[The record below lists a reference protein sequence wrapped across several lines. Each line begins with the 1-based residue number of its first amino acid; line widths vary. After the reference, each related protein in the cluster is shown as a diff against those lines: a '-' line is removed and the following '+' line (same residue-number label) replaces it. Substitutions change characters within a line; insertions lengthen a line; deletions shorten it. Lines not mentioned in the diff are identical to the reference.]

1 MKYIKL
7 FEAFESNILSKT
19 LSYLSDKSKDNF
31 LKSIRSYCSKIDFPL
46 SKISDDYFKY
56 LPYSKA
62 LKDVI
67 SAEDI
72 VEDCKATSD
81 ELFGDKAVTGD
92 ICTGGKIKRKWG
104 KSIRSVDCSKCLGT
118 GKIKVGDPDAPKGY
132 ELIKFWIDDKKDI
145 VTVTLTDGK
154 GVTDTS
160 KSIGGYTAFG
170 KVYYHRDYRDL
181 HDIPN
186 LQTVFIKWED
196 RRDPT
201 LGTIYKTGGRIYVI
215 HNNSLQDGAAPSSLS
230 GDDWEKYGKYSWSVG
245 SNGSYY
251 TIQMCEKSVEDG
263 EINYYNYN
271 KVTDF
276 TFKGSKTPLSPQK
289 LEGVNFA
296 IVFDTGKLK
305 NSEYIKKSKIN
316 ADRKETKSGII
327 GGKLGIS
334 DKDIKNQN
342 LDKYIKALA
351 SKNIKG
357 EMSDLMNL
365 DTYIFRV
372 LGGKNLIFKFIND
385 EVKDIDKIINSFFNM
400 LKVNEEYGSKYDDYE
415 EEYYKGKIIDFIEKN
430 PHLSAEIND
439 EYRNIYRENEKLYN
453 PHPVSIILK
462 YLCDKYIS
470 GKHHGD
476 SEESTHTSNIKSILT
491 DLFKKSMVENQK
503 INDEV
508 KKSKSQILSVIID
521 VSEHIYNKLKSFGK
535 VETLIDAE
543 LLQQKI
549 ISINNVLNN
558 DRWYFSKFIKGKK
571 TPNDFIKL
579 RYPNKEA
586 QEKELEKLK
595 AGAEEIK
602 KIIDRI

>member
-31 LKSIRSYCSKIDFPL
+31 LKSIRSYCGKIDFPL

-81 ELFGDKAVTGD
+81 ELFGDKAVGGD

-104 KSIRSVDCSKCLGT
+104 KGIRSVECPKCLGT

-170 KVYYHRDYRDL
+170 KVYGRYDYRDL
-181 HDIPN
+181 SDIPN
-186 LQTVFIKWED
+186 LQTVFIKWEH

-201 LGTIYKTGGRIYVI
+201 LGTIYNTGDRIYVI
-215 HNNSLQDGAAPSSLS
+215 HNNSSQDGASSS
-230 GDDWEKYGKYSWSVG
+230 GDDWKKYGKYSWSVG
-245 SNGSYY
+245 INGSYY
-251 TIQMCEKSVEDG
+251 TIQMCQKSVEDG

-271 KVTDF
+271 RVTDF
-276 TFKGSKTPLSPQK
+276 TFKGSKTPLSTKK

-334 DKDIKNQN
+334 DKDIKSQN

-385 EVKDIDKIINSFFNM
+385 EVEDIDKIINSFFKM

-415 EEYYKGKIIDFIEKN
+415 EEYYREKLVEFMEQN
-430 PHLSAEIND
+430 PHLRDKMNN
-439 EYRNIYRENEKLYN
+439 EYRLIYRKNDQI
-453 PHPVSIILK
+453 PVLKVLK
-462 YLCDKYIS
+462 YLYDKYII
-470 GKHHGD
+470 GKHHDD
-476 SEESTHTSNIKSILT
+476 SEESTPTSNIKSMLT
-491 DLFKKSMVENQK
+491 DLFKKSMEENQK

-508 KKSKSQILSVIID
+508 KKSKSQILSVVID

-549 ISINNVLNN
+549 KSISNVLGN
-558 DRWYFSKFIKGKK
+558 DRWYFSKFIKGRK

-586 QEKELEKLK
+586 QEMELEKLK

-602 KIIDRI
+602 KNIDRI

>member
-19 LSYLSDKSKDNF
+19 LAYLSDQSKKDF
-31 LKSIRSYCSKIDFPL
+31 MKSIKSFCDKIDFPL
-46 SKISDDYFKY
+46 SKLSDEYFQY
-56 LPYSKA
+56 LPYNKA
-62 LKDVI
+62 LKMVI
-67 SAEDI
+67 SSEDK
-72 VEDCKATSD
+72 VEDCKATSKEIFD
-81 ELFGDKAVTGD
+81 DKGTDD
-92 ICTGGKIKRKWG
+92 ICTGGKLERKWG
-104 KSIRSVDCSKCLGT
+104 KSTRKVDCPKCIGT
-118 GKIKVGDPDAPKGY
+118 GKIKVGDANAPNGY

-145 VTVTLTDGK
+145 VAVTLTDGK
-154 GVTDTS
+154 KSKTS
-160 KSIGGYTAFG
+160 NIGGYETFG
-170 KVYYHRDYRDL
+170 KIFKGRDHNQLRSNIEHLQKIFIEWNNRYDSSPYL
-181 HDIPN
+181 ATFYKDDYSCFAIHDN
-186 LQTVFIKWED
+186 RNKNG
-196 RRDPT
+196 
-201 LGTIYKTGGRIYVI
+201 GTPYNSGWNKYGRY
-215 HNNSLQDGAAPSSLS
+215 SWDLS
-230 GDDWEKYGKYSWSVG
+230 GGDYKQ
-245 SNGSYY
+245 
-251 TIQMCEKSVEDG
+251 IQMCRISSNDG
-263 EINYYNYN
+263 EIDYYHYN
-271 KVTDF
+271 KITNSN
-276 TFKGSKTPLSPQK
+276 FKDTGESSSNQS
-289 LEGVNFA
+289 LESSQFA

-305 NSEYIKKSKIN
+305 KSEYIKKTEISKGRL
-316 ADRKETKSGII
+316 DTKSGII

-334 DKDIKNQN
+334 DKDIKSQN

-385 EVKDIDKIINSFFNM
+385 EVEDIDKIINSFFKM

-415 EEYYKGKIIDFIEKN
+415 EEYYREKIIEFMEEN
-430 PHLSAEIND
+430 PHLREKINN
-439 EYRNIYRENEKLYN
+439 EYRLIFYRKNDQIPSLK
-453 PHPVSIILK
+453 ILK
-462 YLCDKYIS
+462 YLYDKYII
-470 GKHHGD
+470 GKHHDD
-476 SEESTHTSNIKSILT
+476 SEEYTPTSNIKSMLT
-491 DLFKKSMVENQK
+491 DLFKKSMGENQK

-508 KKSKSQILSVIID
+508 KKSKSQILSVVID

-549 ISINNVLNN
+549 KSISSVLGN

-579 RYPNKEA
+579 RYPNKES